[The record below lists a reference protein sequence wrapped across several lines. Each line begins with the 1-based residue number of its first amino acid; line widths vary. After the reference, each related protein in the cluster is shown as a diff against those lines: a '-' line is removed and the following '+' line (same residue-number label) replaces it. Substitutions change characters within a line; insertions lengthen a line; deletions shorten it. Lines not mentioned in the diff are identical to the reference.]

1 MSKEVEF
8 IMNTAFPKDILD
20 CMKGCI
26 LSIFWPKKDIVDF
39 LRSIGCASRDL
50 IPENE
55 YKELNRAEIVD
66 RIFYNLEQRSDS
78 GIFV

>member
-1 MSKEVEF
+1 MYF
-8 IMNTAFPKDILD
+8 IY
-20 CMKGCI
+20 
-26 LSIFWPKKDIVDF
+26 F
-39 LRSIGCASRDL
+39 LRSIGCVSRDL

-78 GIFV
+78 GIGQFRSMIKTLTE